1 MITTVTN
8 SVEIHAAHALTVV
21 GSASIG
27 CPRQAHSLTA
37 VVEAHHPETQEVLA
51 DCQPA
56 PRDERNLEKEP
67 HQEKAADDVAE
78 RWRYEAQHDHDHED
92 EEHEAVNQPGP
103 DAVLVAHLAQPVHS
117 VSKDR
122 QQSVSKESLTAAC
135 SDTRAGAYSAAG
147 VEYAASCA

>member
-51 DCQPA
+51 DCQLA

-67 HQEKAADDVAE
+67 HQEKLPTMLPSDGGTKRSTTTIMRTRSTKPSINRA
-78 RWRYEAQHDHDHED
+78 RMR
-92 EEHEAVNQPGP
+92 
-103 DAVLVAHLAQPVHS
+103 S
-117 VSKDR
+117 
-122 QQSVSKESLTAAC
+122 SLRTSRSPC
-135 SDTRAGAYSAAG
+135 TPYRKTGSNPSRRRA
-147 VEYAASCA
+147 